1 MIWISRL
8 YDFVFSVVPII
19 KIFKIKDRW
28 GSMVKY
34 KFGNIIYFNVKEDQ
48 EWYRLIKKLQV
59 AYNH

>member
-34 KFGNIIYFNVKEDQ
+34 KFGNIIYFNVNEDQ
-48 EWYRLIKKLQV
+48 E
-59 AYNH
+59 